1 MENNYDFKKFTFISG
16 GVALITIALLAI
28 VMSLSEWKMMSRGG
42 SNSASI
48 TVSGEGEITA
58 APDIATVN
66 FTIRESAKTVPEAQK
81 LAEAKMVKA
90 LASLSSLGIDKKDTK
105 TVSYTVNP
113 KYESQATYCVSG
125 YCPVGKTIVTGYE
138 ITESVQVK
146 VRKIEKAGDVLG
158 ALGAIEITEISGP
171 EFTVDDI
178 NKANAEAKAKAIAD
192 ARAKASAT
200 AKALGVSLGSI
211 TQYSE
216 DNGGYYPVMY
226 GMASS
231 MKSQAMDSVSVPT
244 GESVIKAHVSVTY
257 SVN

>member
-1 MENNYDFKKFTFISG
+1 MENNFDFKKFTFISG
-16 GVALITIALLAI
+16 GIALITIALLAL
-28 VMSLSEWKMMSRGG
+28 VMSLSEWKTMSRGG

-48 TVSGEGEITA
+48 TVTGAGEITA

-90 LASLSSLGIDKKDTK
+90 IASLTTLGIDKKDTK

-113 KYESQATYCVSG
+113 KYDTQPAYCLNG
-125 YCPVGKTIVTGYE
+125 YCPAGKTIVTGYE
-138 ITESVQVK
+138 VGESVQVK

-158 ALGAIEITEISGP
+158 ALGTANITEISGP

-178 NKANAEAKAKAIAD
+178 NKVQASAKEKAIAD
-192 ARAKASAT
+192 ARAKAKAT
-200 AKALGVSLGSI
+200 ASSLGVSLGSI
-211 TQYSE
+211 IQYSE
-216 DNGGYYPVMY
+216 DNGGYYPVAY
-226 GMASS
+226 GIGGG
-231 MKSQAMDSVSVPT
+231 MKSQAADSVSVPT
-244 GESVIKAHVSVTY
+244 GESVIKSHVTVTY

>member
-28 VMSLSEWKMMSRGG
+28 VMSLSEWKTMSRGG

-48 TVSGEGEITA
+48 TVSGVGEITA

-90 LASLSSLGIDKKDTK
+90 LSSLSALGIDKKDTK

-113 KYESQATYCVSG
+113 KYESQATYCTNG
-125 YCPVGKTIVTGYE
+125 YCPVGKTTITGYE
-138 ITESVQVK
+138 ISESVQVK

-158 ALGAIEITEISGP
+158 ALGAINITEISGP

-178 NKANAEAKAKAIAD
+178 NKANADAKAKAIAD
-192 ARAKASAT
+192 ARSKAKAT
-200 AKALGVSLGSI
+200 ADALGVSLGSI

-216 DNGGYYPVMY
+216 DNGGYYPVAY
-226 GMASS
+226 GMGAS